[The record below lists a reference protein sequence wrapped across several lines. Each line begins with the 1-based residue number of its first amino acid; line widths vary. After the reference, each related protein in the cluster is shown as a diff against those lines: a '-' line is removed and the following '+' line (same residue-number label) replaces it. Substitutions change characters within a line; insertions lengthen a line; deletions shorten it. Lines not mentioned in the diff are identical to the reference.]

1 MVRISA
7 KIASLVKTLKK
18 SALPYKRTQLIT
30 RRYRCKYC
38 KQSVATR
45 FDTLSSNIFYKE
57 NIVPVHQNKT
67 LEHNYTSL
75 PNSPSSP
82 KSIHVSYCL
91 IEIVDG
97 KLSHLS
103 PLSMQF
109 FCSKFAK
116 IFYSYSFQGERHTY
130 RKDCSQERNG
140 LWTKINRCGLKM
152 FRRKAWTMPLTSSK

>member
-1 MVRISA
+1 MVH
-7 KIASLVKTLKK
+7 
-18 SALPYKRTQLIT
+18 
-30 RRYRCKYC
+30 
-38 KQSVATR
+38 
-45 FDTLSSNIFYKE
+45 
-57 NIVPVHQNKT
+57 VHHNET
-67 LEHNYTSL
+67 LENNYTPL
-75 PNSPSSP
+75 PNSPSLT

-116 IFYSYSFQGERHTY
+116 IFYSYSFQGEKHTY

-140 LWTKINRCGLKM
+140 LWTKIHRRGLKM